1 MNNIQI
7 SMHMQKGIKLQ
18 IRKDCRNLIP
28 FFSFMHENTRK
39 IGNRPIDK
47 GKEKYEYNYTSHRQ
61 SERWRW

>member
-47 GKEKYEYNYTSHRQ
+47 GKEKI
-61 SERWRW
+61 